1 MLNTC
6 GASRDCDVIRT
17 YLSDVNYPREGIQV
31 KKMITGGLALA
42 TLGLAIAACGGSNGN
57 AVGHAAGDTTQQN
70 SAAAPS
76 QSSSAPAS
84 GTVPGY
90 PNVSLTGYAGQ
101 HHHPPGLVRYV
112 LLPALRQLL
121 RLGHRHHHRC
131 PGNPGSDRGRRLQ
144 PVQIPFGN
152 WWRSTPPSRA
162 LLSRTSVTPRALA
175 ARSRSPHR
183 PQSAQWLTADIPLPR
198 LLRR

>member
-42 TLGLAIAACGGSNGN
+42 TFGLAIAACGGSNGN

-76 QSSSAPAS
+76 QPSSAPAS

-90 PNVSLTGYAGQ
+90 PNVSLTGSPASITIPQGSCDTFSY
-101 HHHPPGLVRYV
+101 PPSDNSYDWVTVTITGVRGT
-112 LLPALRQLL
+112 LDLTED
-121 RLGHRHHHRC
+121 GDS
-131 PGNPGSDRGRRLQ
+131 N
-144 PVQIPFGN
+144 PVQIPFGQLVAVN
-152 WWRSTPPSRA
+152 APVQGGTESNICNPASSGGPVTITA
-162 LLSRTSVTPRALA
+162 QATVGSVV
-175 ARSRSPHR
+175 
-183 PQSAQWLTADIPLPR
+183 DG
-198 LLRR
+198 